1 VYARLNQVSCC
12 GAASSLLYCCTGVL
26 EYLVHEFQSS
36 RVPTQLP
43 GPGVKAVLA
52 GVSRAEARDLPH
64 ERIMRVIL
72 VLRLD
77 LCEQGPQAG
86 VI

>member
-1 VYARLNQVSCC
+1 MVDF
-12 GAASSLLYCCTGVL
+12 
-26 EYLVHEFQSS
+26 E
-36 RVPTQLP
+36 LP
-43 GPGVKAVLA
+43 GRGVKAVLA
-52 GVSRAEARDLPH
+52 GVTCAEARDLSH

-77 LCEQGPQAG
+77 LCEQGSQAR

>member
-1 VYARLNQVSCC
+1 MVDFELPSC
-12 GAASSLLYCCTGVL
+12 
-26 EYLVHEFQSS
+26 E
-36 RVPTQLP
+36 
-43 GPGVKAVLA
+43 VKAVLA
-52 GVSRAEARDLPH
+52 GVSRAEARDLPD
-64 ERIMRVIL
+64 ERIIGVIL